1 MTDLTVQIA
10 QAIARTRA
18 EFTLWDVSNV
28 IVHPTTWDA
37 LVAEM
42 GHIAYKPLNPPLP
55 TKGME
60 ILGVPVVPNA
70 HHGPGFTVERA
81 QTFRFRA

>member
-1 MTDLTVQIA
+1 MTNLTAQIA
-10 QAIARTRA
+10 QTVARTRA
-18 EFTLWDVSNV
+18 EFALWDVSKV

-37 LVAEM
+37 LAAEM

-70 HHGPGFTVERA
+70 HHGAGFTIERS
-81 QTFRFRA
+81 QNFRFRS